1 MQHPLQKNASPVHPV
16 RRTGSEYS
24 SPVRCPGRTARPALV
39 ALLLTLVLIASAN
52 PAAAQERYDVIIR
65 NGRVLDGSGNPWF
78 RADVALRGDRI
89 AAVGNLDG
97 AQAERVIDADGLYVA
112 PGFIDSHSHAA
123 GRLISEEESEGRLLL
138 AQGVT
143 TVLINPDGGGA
154 ADLAAQREAL
164 LEHGLGVNVAQLAAH
179 GAIRY
184 TVMGMEDR
192 HATEAELDSM
202 RALVRGAMEA
212 GAFGLS
218 TGPFYAPGSY
228 SDTRELVELAKVAAA
243 YGGAYTSH
251 IRDESNYTIGLVA
264 AVDEVIQVAR
274 EAGLP
279 AVVTHIKAL
288 GPPVWGYAQAVVE
301 RIARAREEGLQVYA
315 DQYPYL
321 ASSTGLGSA
330 LLPRWAQAGGRD
342 SLMARFDDPAV
353 MARIRAAMAENLARR
368 GGADRIQFRHFP
380 PDSSVLGRKLSE
392 VAAASNMDPIDAAVA
407 MLRQGNASIISF
419 NMSARDVKTF
429 MRQPWTMTS
438 SDGGSQGFPHPRT
451 FGAFP
456 RKIRT
461 YVLDEQVVD
470 LAAAVRSMTSL
481 PAQVFQ
487 INNRGVIRHGAYAD
501 LVVFDLDKLRDR
513 ATFTDPVQLAEGM
526 VHLFVNGKAAIA
538 DGQFTGSLDGR
549 VLRRGEE

>member
-1 MQHPLQKNASPVHPV
+1 MK
-16 RRTGSEYS
+16 T
-24 SPVRCPGRTARPALV
+24 RPACARHCCASL
-39 ALLLTLVLIASAN
+39 LLLTLIVIAFATESR
-52 PAAAQERYDVIIR
+52 AQERYDVIIR

-89 AAVGNLDG
+89 VAVNNLGG
-97 AQAERVIDADGLYVA
+97 AQAEREVDATGLYVA

-123 GRLISEEESEGRLLL
+123 GRLTSEEESNAQLLL

-154 ADLAAQREAL
+154 VDLAAQRAVL
-164 LEHGLGVNVAQLAAH
+164 LEYGLGVNVAQLAAH

-184 TVMGMEDR
+184 AVMEAEDR
-192 HATEAELDSM
+192 HATDAELDSM
-202 RALVRGAMEA
+202 RALVRNAMED

-218 TGPFYAPGSY
+218 TGPFYVPGSY
-228 SDTRELVELAKVAAA
+228 ADTRELVELAKVASA

-251 IRDESNYTIGLVA
+251 IRDESNYSIGLLA
-264 AVDEVIQVAR
+264 AVEEVIQIAR
-274 EAGLP
+274 AAGLP

-288 GPPVWGYAQAVVE
+288 GPPVWGYSPALVQRIEQA
-301 RIARAREEGLQVYA
+301 RDEGLQIYA

-330 LLPRWAQAGGRD
+330 LLPRWAQAGGAD
-342 SLMARFDDPAV
+342 SLAARFDDPET
-353 MARIRAAMAENLARR
+353 MPRIREAMAENLARR

-380 PDSSVLGRKLSE
+380 PDSTVQGQTLAE
-392 VAAASNMDPIDAAVA
+392 VAAARSLDPIDAAMA

-419 NMSARDVKTF
+419 NMKEMDVTTF

-438 SDGGSQGFPHPRT
+438 SDGGSRGFPHPRT
-451 FGAFP
+451 YGAFP

-470 LAAAVRSMTSL
+470 LANAIRSMTSL
-481 PAQVFQ
+481 PAQVFRIQ
-487 INNRGVIRHGAYAD
+487 NRGTIRPGAYAD
-501 LVVFDLDKLRDR
+501 LVVFDLATLRDR
-513 ATFTDPVQLAEGM
+513 ATFDDPIQLAEGV

-538 DGQFTGSLDGR
+538 DGQFTGNLAGR
-549 VLRRGEE
+549 VLRREEE

>member
-1 MQHPLQKNASPVHPV
+1 MKTRPTRALCRCVH
-16 RRTGSEYS
+16 
-24 SPVRCPGRTARPALV
+24 
-39 ALLLTLVLIASAN
+39 LLLTIALLASAN
-52 PAAAQERYDVIIR
+52 SASAQERYDVILR

-78 RADVALRGDRI
+78 RADVALRSDRI
-89 AAVGNLDG
+89 VAVGDLDG
-97 AQAERVIDADGLYVA
+97 AQAEREIDAAGLYVA

-154 ADLAAQREAL
+154 ADLVAQRAAL

-184 TVMGMEDR
+184 TVMGMDDR
-192 HATEAELDSM
+192 LATEAELDSM

-228 SDTRELVELAKVAAA
+228 SDTHELVELATVVSA

-301 RIARAREEGLQVYA
+301 RIARARDEGLQVYA

-321 ASSTGLGSA
+321 ASSTGLGAA

-342 SLMARFDDPAV
+342 SLTARFDDPAV
-353 MARIRAAMAENLARR
+353 MPHIRAAMVENLARR

-380 PDSSVLGRKLSE
+380 PDSSVLGRTLSE
-392 VAAASNMDPIDAAVA
+392 VADASDTHPIDAAVA

-419 NMSARDVKTF
+419 NMNERDVETF

-470 LAAAVRSMTSL
+470 LAAALRSMTSL

-487 INNRGVIRHGAYAD
+487 IHSRGVIRPGAYAD
-501 LVVFDLDKLRDR
+501 LVVFDLEKLRDR
-513 ATFTDPVQLAEGM
+513 ATFTDPIQLAEGM
-526 VHLFVNGKAAIA
+526 VYLFVNGKAAIS
-538 DGQFTGSLDGR
+538 DGQFTGSLNGR

>member
-1 MQHPLQKNASPVHPV
+1 M
-16 RRTGSEYS
+16 
-24 SPVRCPGRTARPALV
+24 
-39 ALLLTLVLIASAN
+39 
-52 PAAAQERYDVIIR
+52 IIR

-89 AAVGNLDG
+89 AAVGDLDG
-97 AQAERVIDADGLYVA
+97 AQAGREIDAAGLYVA

-123 GRLISEEESEGRLLL
+123 GSLVSEEESDAQLLL

-154 ADLAAQREAL
+154 VDLAAQRAAL
-164 LEHGLGVNVAQLAAH
+164 LKHGLGVNVAQLAAH
-179 GAIRY
+179 GSIRRA
-184 TVMGMEDR
+184 VMGSEDR
-192 HATEAELDSM
+192 LATETELESM
-202 RALVRGAMEA
+202 RALVRSAMEA

-218 TGPFYAPGSY
+218 TGPFYVPGSY
-228 SDTRELVELAKVAAA
+228 SDTRELVELAKVASE

-274 EAGLP
+274 EADLP

-288 GPPVWGYAQAVVE
+288 GPPVWGYAHAVVQ
-301 RIARAREEGLQVYA
+301 RIARARNEGLQVYA

-321 ASSTGLGSA
+321 ASSTGLGAA

-342 SLMARFDDPAV
+342 SLVARFDDPDV
-353 MARIRAAMAENLARR
+353 MPRIRAAMVENLARR
-368 GGADRIQFRHFP
+368 GGADRIQFRNFP
-380 PDSSVLGRKLSE
+380 PDPSVLGRTLAE
-392 VAAASNMDPIDAAVA
+392 VAAAWSMAPIDAAVA

-419 NMSARDVKTF
+419 NMNEQDVKTF

-438 SDGGSQGFPHPRT
+438 SDGGSRGFPHPRT

-456 RKIRT
+456 RKIRV

-470 LAAAVRSMTSL
+470 LASALRSMTSL
-481 PAQVFQ
+481 PAQVFR
-487 INNRGVIRHGAYAD
+487 IPHRGAIRPGAYAD
-501 LVVFDLDKLRDR
+501 LVVFDLENLRDR
-513 ATFTDPVQLAEGM
+513 ATFEDPIQLAEGM
-526 VHLFVNGKAAIA
+526 IHVFVNGRAAIS

-549 VLRRGEE
+549 VLRQGEK

>member
-1 MQHPLQKNASPVHPV
+1 MTSARSDCRQE
-16 RRTGSEYS
+16 RTS
-24 SPVRCPGRTARPALV
+24 RPAV
-39 ALLLTLVLIASAN
+39 FALLLIVTLITSTN
-52 PAAAQERYDVIIR
+52 PASAQERYDVIIR

-78 RADVALRGDRI
+78 RADVALRGERI
-89 AAVGNLDG
+89 AAVGDLSG
-97 AQAERVIDADGLYVA
+97 AQAERAIDAAGLYVA

-123 GRLISEEESEGRLLL
+123 GRLISAEESEGQLLL
-138 AQGVT
+138 AQGIT

-154 ADLAAQREAL
+154 TDLPTQRASL
-164 LEHGLGVNVAQLAAH
+164 LKHGLGVNVAQLAAH
-179 GAIRY
+179 GAIRF
-184 TVMGMEDR
+184 TVMEAEDR
-192 HATEAELDSM
+192 LATEAELDSM
-202 RALVRGAMEA
+202 RALVRRAMEA

-218 TGPFYAPGSY
+218 TGPFYVPGSY

-342 SLMARFDDPAV
+342 SLIARFDNPGV
-353 MARIRAAMAENLARR
+353 MPRIRAAMVENLARR

-380 PDSSVLGRKLSE
+380 PDSTVLGLKLSE
-392 VAAASNMDPIDAAVA
+392 VAAALNMDPIDAAVA

-419 NMSARDVKTF
+419 NMNARDVATF

-451 FGAFP
+451 FGAFA

-470 LAAAVRSMTSL
+470 LAAAIRSMTSL

-487 INNRGVIRHGAYAD
+487 IQDRGMIRPGAYAD
-501 LVVFDLDKLRDR
+501 LVVFDLAKLHDR
-513 ATFTDPVQLAEGM
+513 ATFTDPIQLAEGM
-526 VHLFVNGKAAIA
+526 VHLFVNGKAAIS
-538 DGQFTGSLDGR
+538 DGAFTGSLDGR
-549 VLRRGEE
+549 VLRRRDE

>member
-1 MQHPLQKNASPVHPV
+1 MARKTPPHTHAA
-16 RRTGSEYS
+16 RTLCRYA
-24 SPVRCPGRTARPALV
+24 C
-39 ALLLTLVLIASAN
+39 LLLLLASTSQAS
-52 PAAAQERYDVIIR
+52 AQERYDVIIR

-89 AAVGNLDG
+89 AAVGTLG
-97 AQAERVIDADGLYVA
+97 GVQAAQVVDAAGLYVA

-123 GRLISEEESEGRLLL
+123 GRLISEAESDARLLL

-154 ADLAAQREAL
+154 VDLAAQRTAL
-164 LEHGLGVNVAQLAAH
+164 VEHGLGVNVAQLAAH
-179 GAIRY
+179 GSIRY
-184 TVMGMEDR
+184 TVMEAEDR

-202 RALVRGAMEA
+202 RALVRSAMEA

-218 TGPFYAPGSY
+218 TGPFYVPGSY
-228 SDTRELVELAKVAAA
+228 ADTRELVELAKIAAA

-274 EAGLP
+274 EANLP

-288 GPPVWGYAQAVVE
+288 GPPVWGYAHAVVE
-301 RIARAREEGLQVYA
+301 RISRARDTGLQVYA

-321 ASSTGLGSA
+321 ASSTGLGAA

-342 SLMARFDDPAV
+342 SLVERFDDPAV
-353 MARIRAAMAENLARR
+353 MPRIRAAMVENLARR

-380 PDSSVLGRKLSE
+380 PDSSVLGRTLAE
-392 VAAASNMDPIDAAVA
+392 VAATWQMDAIDAAVT
-407 MLRQGNASIISF
+407 MLRQDNASIISF
-419 NMSARDVKTF
+419 NMKAHDVKTF

-438 SDGGSQGFPHPRT
+438 SDGGSPGFPHPRT
-451 FGAFP
+451 YGAFP

-461 YVLDEQVVD
+461 YVLDEAVVD
-470 LAAAVRSMTSL
+470 LAAALRSMTSL

-487 INNRGVIRHGAYAD
+487 VQGRGTIRPGAYAD
-501 LVVFDLDKLRDR
+501 LVVFDLAHLRDR
-513 ATFTDPVQLAEGM
+513 ATFTDPMQLAEGM
-526 VHLFVNGKAAIA
+526 VHVFVNGKAAIA
-538 DGQFTGSLDGR
+538 DGQFTGNLNGR
-549 VLRRGEE
+549 VLRRGHE